1 MIRMLKILL
10 PCLTGLLLF
19 SLIGC
24 SKAASDKNPA
34 AGTLDQDSVLNQD
47 LPENRRKKVLV
58 LHSYGPDFVWVQN
71 LNKGIVKGLD
81 EERFYDGR
89 NTTIDYFYMDTKRKA
104 SESWKKQVSE
114 EAINAIRKMRPD
126 VVIATDDNAQKY
138 VVAKFL
144 DSSIPFIF
152 AGVNADPASY
162 GYIDSMERPGHNVTG
177 SIERERFEQSIRFLR
192 RLQPNV
198 RKIAVLCDGS
208 PTGKAVVGRVKTV
221 APSADVS
228 ISASL
233 QTDDFDEW
241 KQFVLDQQKKADA
254 LLVVL
259 YHTLKDK
266 QGRNISPDT
275 VLNWTVKN
283 NHLPDFGF
291 WAWAVSGGLLC
302 SEAISGY
309 QQGYYVGTISA
320 YVLRGQSPKEFA
332 VGMPQRGEP
341 CVNLARARM
350 LGIQIPP
357 DMEKSATLF
366 SAIDSAK

>member
-1 MIRMLKILL
+1 MMRMPTILL
-10 PCLTGLLLF
+10 SCLTGLLLF

-24 SKAASDKNPA
+24 SNAASDKKPA
-34 AGTLDQDSVLNQD
+34 TGTLEQDSILNQD

-89 NTTIDYFYMDTKRKA
+89 NTTIDYLYMDTKRKA
-104 SESWKKQVSE
+104 SESWKKQISE
-114 EAINAIRKMRPD
+114 EAINYIHKMRPD

-144 DSSIPFIF
+144 DSSVPFIF
-152 AGVNADPASY
+152 AGVNADPTTY
-162 GYIDSMERPGHNVTG
+162 GYIDSMEKPGHNVTG

-192 RLQPNV
+192 RLKPDIN
-198 RKIAVLCDGS
+198 KIAVICDGS
-208 PTGKAVVGRVKTV
+208 PTGKAVVGRVKNV
-221 APSADVS
+221 APSAGVT

-233 QTDDFDEW
+233 QTDDFNQW
-241 KQFVLDQQKKADA
+241 QQFVRDQQKKADA

-259 YHTLKDK
+259 YHTLKDERGK
-266 QGRNISPDT
+266 NISPDT

-291 WAWAVSGGLLC
+291 WSWAVSGGLLC

-309 QQGYYVGTISA
+309 QQGYYVGTIAA
-320 YVLRGQSPKEFA
+320 YVLRGQSPREFA

-341 CVNLARARM
+341 CINLARARM
-350 LGIQIPP
+350 LGIYVPP
-357 DMEKSATLF
+357 DMERSATLF
-366 SAIDSAK
+366 SAIESAK